1 MAEILTERSGL
12 AILLWATDPDDPAR
26 CATPFFHAA
35 AAAAMDISVEL
46 YFASRSVRLLLP
58 GVAENLLTTE
68 LAGETV
74 AHFMREAHRVG
85 ARFFACSSAL
95 QAFARDGATL
105 IPELDGHAGA
115 GSFVA
120 RAIDPAWATLV
131 F

>member
-1 MAEILTERSGL
+1 MAESERRGL

-35 AAAAMDISVEL
+35 AAAAMDLEVEL

-58 GVAENLLTTE
+58 GVAEGLRTTE
-68 LAGETV
+68 QGGETV
-74 AHFMREAHRVG
+74 AHFMREAHRMG
-85 ARFFACSSAL
+85 ARFLACSSAM
-95 QAFARDGATL
+95 QAFTEAGAAL
-105 IPELDGHAGA
+105 IPEVDGHAGA

-120 RAIDPAWATLV
+120 RAIDPEWATLV